1 MMMRIIISS
10 KTWG

>member
-1 MMMRIIISS
+1 MMRIIISS